1 MKRVWWAVTLLIVIL
16 IITLYSCCLVL
27 YASNAINYGLDQVW
41 ELCRHQKYNQAY
53 DTALSVVQQFYTLEP
68 QLALFIKRD
77 FLACVSEALA
87 GVPAYTHQ
95 NAELDLYNE
104 IEKARSQV
112 RAFKTL
118 FFGIF

>member
-1 MKRVWWAVTLLIVIL
+1 MKRVWWAVTLLIL
-16 IITLYSCCLVL
+16 IFIVTLYSSCLVL
-27 YASNAINYGLDQVW
+27 HASNTINDGLNQIWKLCLDQ
-41 ELCRHQKYNQAY
+41 QY
-53 DTALSVVQQFYTLEP
+53 DEATHTALLVVQQFDALEP

-77 FLACVSEALA
+77 FLACVCEALA

-112 RAFKTL
+112 RAFEAL

>member
-1 MKRVWWAVTLLIVIL
+1 MKRVWWAVTLLIL
-16 IITLYSCCLVL
+16 IFAVTLYSSFLVL
-27 YASNAINYGLDQVW
+27 HTSNTINFGLDKTW
-41 ELCRHQKYNQAY
+41 ELCRHQKYDEAHH
-53 DTALSVVQQFYTLEP
+53 TALSVLQQFDDLEP

-112 RAFKTL
+112 RAFKSL

>member
-1 MKRVWWAVTLLIVIL
+1 MKRVWWAVTLLIL
-16 IITLYSCCLVL
+16 IFAVTLYSSCLIL
-27 YASNAINYGLDQVW
+27 HASNAINKGLDQTW
-41 ELCRHQKYNQAY
+41 ELCCHQQY
-53 DTALSVVQQFYTLEP
+53 DKATHAALSVVQQFADLEP

-77 FLACVSEALA
+77 FLACISEALA

-112 RAFKTL
+112 RAVKSL